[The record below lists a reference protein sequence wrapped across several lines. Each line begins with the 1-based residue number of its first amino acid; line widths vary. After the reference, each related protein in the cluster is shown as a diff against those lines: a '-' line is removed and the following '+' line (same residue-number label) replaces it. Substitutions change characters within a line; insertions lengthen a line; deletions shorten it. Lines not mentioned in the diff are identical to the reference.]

1 MTPRRSTPL
10 TRVLGTALCSAL
22 ALTPTVATVDA
33 RQTPPSA
40 PAITIDGAWIMTLDM
55 PQGVATPHVTFTRKG
70 DDLSGTYSGRYGDF
84 PITGLVRGQVVTFTF
99 VMGPDTTP
107 VTICFTGEWVADS
120 ATLKGT
126 ATIGELGQATWT
138 AARAPDP
145 QK

>member
-1 MTPRRSTPL
+1 MTPRRTRHGRLCRSAICALVGALAVTPL
-10 TRVLGTALCSAL
+10 A
-22 ALTPTVATVDA
+22 A
-33 RQTPPSA
+33 RQAASLPSPIA
-40 PAITIDGAWIMTLDM
+40 IDGAWIMTLDM

-99 VMGPDTTP
+99 VMGSDATP
-107 VTICFTGEWVADS
+107 VTICFTGEWVAGN

-138 AARAPDP
+138 AARDP
-145 QK
+145 NPASQP